1 MLNAKRPKQKLTK
14 LEERQEIQSN
24 QNREEEGMRRE
35 DIAEMAKGQIP
46 QDSVANKGQELG
58 GMGSLQGVLSS

>member
-1 MLNAKRPKQKLTK
+1 
-14 LEERQEIQSN
+14 
-24 QNREEEGMRRE
+24 MRRE

-58 GMGSLQGVLSS
+58 GMGSLQGVLNS